1 MGSNILVAEDDADLR
16 SLLQHALEADGHVV
30 VLAADGREAL
40 EIYRRTAPDL
50 LVLDVMM
57 PRLSGFEVLRELRE
71 SGQLRPE
78 SPVLVLT
85 ARSSEGDVLS
95 GFDLGAADYMT
106 KPFIL
111 SELRARVK
119 LLLARA
125 SGKRAPPA

>member
-1 MGSNILVAEDDADLR
+1 MASSILVAEDDADLR
-16 SLLQHALEADGHVV
+16 SLLQHALESDGHTVV
-30 VLAADGREAL
+30 TAANGREAL
-40 EIYRRTAPDL
+40 EIYRLAAPDL

-71 SGQLRPE
+71 SGQLRAE

-85 ARSSEGDVLS
+85 ARSSEGDVLA

-125 SGKRAPPA
+125 SSGSAPLG

>member
-1 MGSNILVAEDDADLR
+1 MGSSILVAEDDEDLR
-16 SLLQHALEADGHVV
+16 SLLQHALESDGHTVV
-30 VLAADGREAL
+30 TAANGRDAL
-40 EIYRRTAPDL
+40 EIYRLAAPDL

-71 SGQLRPE
+71 SGQLRAE

-85 ARSSEGDVLS
+85 ARSSEGDVLA

-125 SGKRAPPA
+125 SSGSAPLG